1 MHAMKGILIAAIA
14 WSLLDLGIAFAQVG
28 IAPVTPP
35 LGMTSP
41 LGIGPA
47 AAVGTTG
54 IPMGATELATPGVS
68 PTAMSAATPGMM
80 TSTSAC
86 STGAASS
93 STAPTGAM
101 NGESSATGAIS
112 GTSAPT
118 ALFDGAGIAGTA
130 SGTCASSTVT
140 SSATG
145 SASSPTMGARSS
157 VGRLGVPLGSTE
169 LATGG
174 LSPLPDI
181 TTQNQP
187 AIISSGTV
195 PCPTTDTSS
204 ATGMSSGSC

>member
-1 MHAMKGILIAAIA
+1 MKGILIVAIV
-14 WSLLDLGIAFAQVG
+14 WSLLDLGTAFAQVG
-28 IAPVTPP
+28 IAPVVPP
-35 LGMTSP
+35 LGLTSP

-68 PTAMSAATPGMM
+68 PTAASAATAGMM

-86 STGAASS
+86 ASGAAGS

-118 ALFDGAGIAGTA
+118 ALFDGAGISGTA
-130 SGTCASSTVT
+130 SGTCAAGTAV

-181 TTQNQP
+181 TVQNQP
-187 AIISSGTV
+187 AIVSSGTV
-195 PCPTTDTSS
+195 PCPTTDMS
-204 ATGMSSGSC
+204 ATGTSSGSC

>member
-1 MHAMKGILIAAIA
+1 MKAILAVVIVG
-14 WSLLDLGIAFAQVG
+14 SLLDAGAAFAQVG

-35 LGMTSP
+35 LGLTSP
-41 LGIGPA
+41 LGLGPA

-68 PTAMSAATPGMM
+68 PTVTSVATPGMM

-86 STGAASS
+86 STGAAGS

-118 ALFDGAGIAGTA
+118 ALFDGAGISGTA
-130 SGTCASSTVT
+130 SGTCAAGTTV

-187 AIISSGTV
+187 AIISNGTV
-195 PCPTTDTSS
+195 PCPTTDMSS
-204 ATGMSSGSC
+204 TTGMSSGSC